1 MRIKQDGDTFNIK
14 LSSYEMGVIS
24 DLLSDGV
31 TYNRAEY
38 YELKKAIETES
49 DREKLDYKHNAQL
62 EINEKMTAGE
72 VIAQSFF
79 DALPKATITPRKD
92 V

>member
-1 MRIKQDGDTFNIK
+1 
-14 LSSYEMGVIS
+14 MGVIS